1 MGGGLAPAPGLAV
14 LLSASG
20 WGNSQT
26 ASSQQPGNGAL
37 VEGLGCSVFG
47 CFRHL
52 HPAEARSDPGACAA
66 SFNN

>member
-1 MGGGLAPAPGLAV
+1 MGSGLAPAPGLAV

-20 WGNSQT
+20 RGNSQT

-37 VEGLGCSVFG
+37 VEGQGCSELG

-52 HPAEARSDPGACAA
+52 HHAEAHSNPGACEA
-66 SFNN
+66 SINN